1 MQKNSDTGSV
11 IYNNVRIF
19 WWTIP
24 VLAIVW
30 IDGLLKQFALEK
42 LPDEGS
48 LVDPGLLSFAVHK
61 NFGIAFDI
69 PFKRWL
75 IITITIIIG
84 LVLAEIAYK
93 NWKRHSDVAFGA
105 IMIIIGALGNLYD
118 RIVYEFTID
127 YIIILGRSAINLA
140 DILIVAGV
148 VFLLLA
154 SRRHKHHHKIHPDE
168 PRH

>member
-1 MQKNSDTGSV
+1 M

-24 VLAIVW
+24 VAAIVL
-30 IDGLLKQFALEK
+30 IDGWLKDYALMK

-48 LVDPGLLSFAVHK
+48 LVDPAWISFAIHK

-75 IITITIIIG
+75 IILISVVIG
-84 LVLAEIAYK
+84 LVLVEIAYK

-105 IMIIIGALGNLYD
+105 IMIIIGALGNLVD
-118 RIVYEFTID
+118 RILHGFTID
-127 YIIILGRSAINLA
+127 YIIMFGRSAINLS
-140 DILIVAGV
+140 DVIIIVGV
-148 VFLLLA
+148 IFLLFA
-154 SRRHKHHHKIHPDE
+154 SRRHKHHHELHPDE
-168 PRH
+168 PKH